1 MFANSPYETKT
12 STEKAFVQSFANQVG
27 DIGAIM
33 TAVLVAVFFTIL
45 LVTGNT
51 MAQSVRERTSELAVL
66 KTLGFTNGLVLTLVL
81 AESTVIAV
89 AGGGLGLLL
98 AWGFVRQGDPTGG
111 LLPAFYLPPGLLA
124 LGGGLALAL
133 GRRVRPAAGRA
144 GDAAPDRRCA
154 EEGLGRAPVA
164 APDRRD
170 HDGQLRSLPRR
181 IGSSTVAV
189 VGISGVVIVFVAV
202 LSIAEGFQRTLLVT
216 GSPDTVIVLRA
227 GSDTEM
233 TSGLTGEQARIIRD
247 APGIARGPDGP
258 VASAELFV
266 ILSHPRIATGT
277 DANIP
282 LRGVQPA
289 AFAVRGDVKIVE
301 GRLFE
306 WGRNEIIVGR
316 AAANQ
321 YVGLT
326 VGSTHRWGENEWT
339 VVGIFEAGGG
349 VPESEIWAD
358 AGVVQPAYRR
368 GNSYQA
374 VYARL
379 TSPGAFDRFKD
390 ALTTDPRLNVKVVR
404 EIDYY
409 AEQSVLLHRLIRT
422 IGFLIAFLMGIGA
435 VFGAVNTM
443 YTAVAARTREI
454 ATLRALGSA
463 PCRSSRRCSPSRCC
477 SRWSAASSAA
487 CWPTPASTATRRRPS
502 TGRRSARL
510 PSPSPSRRASWPRA
524 SSTPS
529 SWASWAACCRPSGP
543 PVSPSSRRSGSCEGW
558 PKNQGDVQTNGDDGR
573 GGRRPRLA
581 ISRLRASCFGG
592 PGHSGVSR
600 QQDLPDRCPLTTV
613 SR

>member
-1 MFANSPYETKT
+1 
-12 STEKAFVQSFANQVG
+12 VLQWLLQVG
-27 DIGAIM
+27 AI
-33 TAVLVAVFFTIL
+33 
-45 LVTGNT
+45 T
-51 MAQSVRERTSELAVL
+51 MVNV
-66 KTLGFTNGLVLTLVL
+66 
-81 AESTVIAV
+81 
-89 AGGGLGLLL
+89 
-98 AWGFVRQGDPTGG
+98 
-111 LLPAFYLPPGLLA
+111 
-124 LGGGLALAL
+124 
-133 GRRVRPAAGRA
+133 
-144 GDAAPDRRCA
+144 
-154 EEGLGRAPVA
+154 
-164 APDRRD
+164 
-170 HDGQLRSLPRR
+170 RSLPRR

-247 APGIARGPDGP
+247 APGIARGPGGP

-289 AFAVRGDVKIVE
+289 AFAVRGNVKIVE
-301 GRLFE
+301 GRMFE

-339 VVGIFEAGGG
+339 VTGIFEAGGG

-379 TSPGAFDRFKD
+379 ASPGAFDQLKD

-443 YTAVAARTREI
+443 YTAVSARTREI
-454 ATLRALGSA
+454 ATLRALGFRA
-463 PCRSSRRCSPSRCC
+463 VPVV
-477 SRWSAASSAA
+477 ASVLAESMLLALVGGVIGGLLA
-487 CWPTPASTATRRRPS
+487 YAGFNGYQTATINWQTFSQVAFAFAVTPRLLAEGLFYALVMGFLGGLLPAVRA
-502 TGRRSARL
+502 ARL
-510 PSPSPSRRASWPRA
+510 PVVTA
-524 SSTPS
+524 
-529 SWASWAACCRPSGP
+529 
-543 PVSPSSRRSGSCEGW
+543 
-558 PKNQGDVQTNGDDGR
+558 
-573 GGRRPRLA
+573 
-581 ISRLRASCFGG
+581 LRE
-592 PGHSGVSR
+592 
-600 QQDLPDRCPLTTV
+600 L
-613 SR
+613 